1 MLFTKISKN
10 QETKKIGKE
19 KNFSNDEFSSI
30 CYLNVHT
37 HPSYVLYFKKLM
49 ITSVS
54 NKETDVFV

>member
-49 ITSVS
+49 IEGVS
-54 NKETDVFV
+54 